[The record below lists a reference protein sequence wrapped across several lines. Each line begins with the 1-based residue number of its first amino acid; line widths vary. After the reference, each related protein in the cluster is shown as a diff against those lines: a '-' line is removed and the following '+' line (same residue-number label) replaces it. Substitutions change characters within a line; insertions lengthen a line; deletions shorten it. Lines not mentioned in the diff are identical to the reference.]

1 MSAPA
6 AAATLTRFPR
16 LSLALRAGIPLALL
30 AVVLVRVRP
39 GEVLRAVGQ
48 IEPLVLALAGVLA
61 GVGITVQWAKWR
73 DLTTAALPG
82 TTPGQALQTL
92 LVGFG
97 LGLVSPGRL
106 GELGRGAFE
115 SGERR
120 TAMAALT
127 AADRLCSAAVT
138 VTAAW
143 IALLTVAPG
152 TGLAAGCLAGGAGAA
167 GWRCRD
173 RLARWRPVRAIAGL
187 FAPVARVPR
196 ETWLRLGCWSVL
208 FNAVFLTQFALLL
221 GPLAAPWPRLVQA
234 VPLVFGLKTLVPFSV
249 LDLGVREAAAVL
261 VFTRFGFDPA
271 PALGAA
277 LWVFILNVLI
287 PGAAGLAEVYRQAA
301 RFGNKNLR

>member
-6 AAATLTRFPR
+6 AAATLTRFPH

-30 AVVLVRVRP
+30 AVVLVRVCP
-39 GEVLRAVGQ
+39 GNLLRAVGQ
-48 IEPLVLALAGVLA
+48 VEPSVLVLAGFLAGA
-61 GVGITVQWAKWR
+61 GVAVQWAKWR
-73 DLTTAALPG
+73 DLTAAALPG
-82 TTPGQALQTL
+82 TTSGQAFQTL

-120 TAMAALT
+120 TVMAALT

-138 VTAAW
+138 VTVAW

-152 TGLAAGCLAGGAGAA
+152 TGLAVGILVGGIGIG
-167 GWRCRD
+167 GWWGRD
-173 RLARWRPVRAIAGL
+173 RVSRWRPVRSIAEL
-187 FAPVARVPR
+187 LTPVARVPQG
-196 ETWLRLGCWSVL
+196 TWLRLGCWSVL

-221 GPLAAPWPRLVQA
+221 GPLAAPWPRLAQA

-287 PGAAGLAEVYRQAA
+287 PGAAGLGEVYRRAA
-301 RFGNKNLR
+301 RLGRENLS